1 MARKRTNFRVTFG
14 VAAALLLAIAVFL
27 VLVLGNLPG
36 ARLDLTEDGLYTMSP
51 ASVKIL
57 GELKVP
63 VQVKYYVTPPDK
75 MPTELKTLE
84 RDVTDKLRD
93 YQGASNGMLQFQ
105 VLNPQDDEEMQNQLA
120 QKGIRPFQVQSV
132 ERDEIGVK
140 IIWSAM
146 TIAYKDKPEEI
157 VPQVFP
163 QSLTTLEYELVSR
176 VYRLTNERKAKVA
189 VFSPRQPVDQQTM
202 MMYLQAGMQPPEP
215 RDVYQGVRQYL
226 SEEHYDVQLVELTRD
241 SRIPDDASVLLVLNP
256 SDVNE
261 RQAFEINRALVNGMN
276 VIVAAQAHEYDYT
289 PGARGGFTISAS
301 GKRSGL
307 ETMLKAIGLEV
318 VPDHFFDAS
327 LQVLSIPR
335 TQNVGGLRFQTNE
348 PVRAP
353 MQILVTQPQMN
364 EASSL
369 TNRIGSLLFLWGTP
383 VAMDESVLQRHKL
396 EVTPLFTS
404 SERSWS
410 EKFNDG
416 VVPGSYFNPGNRPFD
431 GPKPLAVLVS
441 GTFPDA
447 FQGRALPAWPQ
458 SGGEEAAPI
467 ADSAA
472 PLDPKPAQ
480 LVLIGSAK
488 MFDDSV
494 ISAAD
499 NAPLLLN
506 VVDALAH
513 GAELISIRSKASTD
527 RTIRAVTHGE
537 KLLFRVLAVG
547 LMPVLL
553 AVYGI
558 SRAAVRRRE
567 AQAYRESLARRGEA
581 QA

>member
-51 ASVKIL
+51 ASVRIL
-57 GELKVP
+57 GDLKVP
-63 VQVKYYVTPPDK
+63 VQVKYYVTPPDR

-105 VLNPQDDEEMQNQLA
+105 VLNPQDDEELQNQLA

-163 QSLTTLEYELVSR
+163 QSLTTLEYEIVSR
-176 VYRLTNERKAKVA
+176 VYRLTAEKKAKVA

-226 SEEHYDVQLVELTRD
+226 SEEHYDVQLVELARN
-241 SRIPDDASVLLVLNP
+241 SRIPDDATVLLVLNP
-256 SDVNE
+256 TELSE
-261 RQAFEINRALVNGMN
+261 RQAFEINRALSNGMN
-276 VIVAAQAHEYDYT
+276 VIIAAQAHDYDYT
-289 PGARGGFTISAS
+289 PGARGGFTISAT
-301 GKRSGL
+301 GRRSGL
-307 ETMLKAIGLEV
+307 ETMLRSFGLEV
-318 VPDHFFDAS
+318 VTDHFFDAS

-335 TQNVGGLRFQTNE
+335 TQNIGGLRFQTNE

-369 TNRIGSLLFLWGTP
+369 ANRIGSLLFLWGTP
-383 VAMDESVLQRHKL
+383 IGLNESELQRLKL
-396 EVTPLFTS
+396 AATPMFTS
-404 SERSWS
+404 SDRSWS

-416 VVPGSYFNPGNRPFD
+416 VVPGSYFSEGNRAME
-431 GPKPLAVLVS
+431 GRRPLGVLVE

-447 FQGRALPAWPQ
+447 FQGQPLPPWP
-458 SGGEEAAPI
+458 SAGAEEVPTP
-467 ADSAA
+467 DSAA

-494 ISAAD
+494 IAAAD

-506 VVDALAH
+506 SVDALAH
-513 GAELISIRSKASTD
+513 GSDLISIRSKANTD
-527 RTIRAVTHGE
+527 RTIRAVSDGE
-537 KLLFRVLAVG
+537 KFMYRILAVA

-567 AQAYRESLARRGEA
+567 AQAYRESLARRGET